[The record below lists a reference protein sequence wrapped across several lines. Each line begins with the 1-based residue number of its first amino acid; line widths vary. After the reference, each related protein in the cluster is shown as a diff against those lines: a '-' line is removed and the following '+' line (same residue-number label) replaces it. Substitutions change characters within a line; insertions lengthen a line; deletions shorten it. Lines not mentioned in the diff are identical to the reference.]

1 MGKDHAAIFAMP
13 FRAQKSGEHPIAERP
28 AEARSSHPVGCGRHR
43 RIPERKQL
51 NRDQAFIIASSL
63 WPLLRKS
70 VTTRPA
76 DWQQQAG
83 HTKDALCHRSCD
95 ARAIRVAAGRVNK

>member
-1 MGKDHAAIFAMP
+1 MDKGHALTFAMP
-13 FRAQKSGEHPIAERP
+13 FGAQKSVEHPIAELP
-28 AEARSSHPVGCGRHR
+28 DHARSSRPDRCGPHR
-43 RIPERKQL
+43 RIPERMQL
-51 NRDQAFIIASSL
+51 NWCQAFIIASSL

-83 HTKDALCHRSCD
+83 HTKYALSSPG
-95 ARAIRVAAGRVNK
+95 A